1 MMLATGVGAEIQ
13 HLLAT
18 VVVGGLVTSTALTLL
33 ILPSVYPLFA
43 RLLGKKLRSPPQA
56 VWARSAVHRPCPG
69 RRCSLKDRFMD
80 KRGQRFVDR
89 GRGGRCGGVLI
100 GDQQA
105 LRRLM
110 LTAGDRTGGGP
121 GRTPRARGVQGRDVD
136 GEA

>member
-89 GRGGRCGGVLI
+89 WRGVERCG
-100 GDQQA
+100 
-105 LRRLM
+105 RRLKS
-110 LTAGDRTGGGP
+110 TQGV
-121 GRTPRARGVQGRDVD
+121 RGVRTCYCSAAGTVAIQ
-136 GEA
+136 